1 MKQGIAHRPLAD
13 MESNGVY
20 FDRDEQPVM
29 VEVEIC
35 EYSGLPSVRS
45 YESVVTQ
52 QIDADKMATFI

>member
-20 FDRDEQPVM
+20 FDQDLMDAKE
-29 VEVEIC
+29 EIEIC

-45 YESVVTQ
+45 YEEVEKNTLAEY
-52 QIDADKMATFI
+52 IIP